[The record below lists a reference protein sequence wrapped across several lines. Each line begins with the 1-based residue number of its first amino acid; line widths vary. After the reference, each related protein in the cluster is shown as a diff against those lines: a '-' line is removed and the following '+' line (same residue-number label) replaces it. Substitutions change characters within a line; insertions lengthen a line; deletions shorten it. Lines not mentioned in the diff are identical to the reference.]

1 MKRKLFLAAAVWAA
15 AAWALRL
22 GGRAEASDPAG
33 IYALVQ
39 KVVLEPNGDQPERLQ
54 VWGVFAFAKDRGFQ
68 YTEPAYGYLF
78 YKLAAGK
85 EEVCRTEWADLKK
98 LAGTGV
104 CLTFGSRYEE
114 KGRLRKDYEKP
125 SLPEAYPLGW
135 GLQRARR
142 GGEYSPVKSLLQ
154 FPLPVSPIGGE
165 GVKPGKATLTVLNLQ
180 SEERKKA
187 RYVFEIEK
195 STGEKEASQPV
206 AAGDQETRWSPN
218 MEIQAGGSYTWRAR
232 AVEGEW
238 KGPVVTATFTGK
250 TASK

>member
-1 MKRKLFLAAAVWAA
+1 MKRKLFLAAAVGAMGAVGW
-15 AAWALRL
+15 
-22 GGRAEASDPAG
+22 AEASDPVG

-39 KVVLEPNGDQPERLQ
+39 KVVLEPNEDQPERLQ
-54 VWGVFAFAKDRGFQ
+54 VWGVFALAKDHGYQ
-68 YTEPAYGYLF
+68 YHEPACGYLY

-85 EEVCRTEWADLKK
+85 EEVCRAEWADLKK

-104 CLTFGSRYEE
+104 CLSFGGRYEE
-114 KGRLRKDYEKP
+114 KGRVNQDYEKP

-142 GGEYSPVKSLLQ
+142 GGEYSPVKNLLQ

-180 SEERKKA
+180 SLERKKA
-187 RYVFEIEK
+187 KYVFEIEK
-195 STGEKEASQPV
+195 STGEKEVSQPV
-206 AAGDQETRWSPN
+206 AAGEKETRWSPD
-218 MEIQAGGSYTWRAR
+218 MEIQAGGRYTWRAR